1 MVYGA
6 RAEPAAPSS
15 RCGPHPG
22 ADPAPS
28 SEHSAAGV
36 GRIIYFVTCTM
47 FRLRHSGRAGKE
59 QALISRV
66 PCGGSSL
73 CAHHHSCQSPALL
86 CYLRCEAS
94 TPPMGQESCTWKF
107 MRGSPNHIRPALPTL
122 PCVVTSQPCPGQELG
137 LGAAGGASTCQAHNR
152 GEESLQ

>member
-36 GRIIYFVTCTM
+36 GRIIYFFTCTM

-66 PCGGSSL
+66 PCGGPRSVPITIPARALPS
-73 CAHHHSCQSPALL
+73 CATSGVRPAVLPWDKSPAL
-86 CYLRCEAS
+86 
-94 TPPMGQESCTWKF
+94 
-107 MRGSPNHIRPALPTL
+107 GS
-122 PCVVTSQPCPGQELG
+122 S
-137 LGAAGGASTCQAHNR
+137 
-152 GEESLQ
+152 